1 MGVKKLKM
9 GTHLLRHSFATL
21 LYQKYRDILLVQE
34 VLGHAD
40 LNTSKIY
47 THLNQEQLM
56 LAANI
61 L

>member
-1 MGVKKLKM
+1 M